1 MTEGKP
7 GLKLLKSEL
16 LAGAFLRRNEL
27 TVNKQLVLE
36 ELNKNSFGRVIF
48 KSYFTLRT
56 CVCASEGQL
65 DTNSESQNS
74 SSVVD
79 RK

>member
-36 ELNKNSFGRVIF
+36 ELNKNSFGR
-48 KSYFTLRT
+48 
-56 CVCASEGQL
+56 E
-65 DTNSESQNS
+65 
-74 SSVVD
+74 
-79 RK
+79 

>member
-27 TVNKQLVLE
+27 TVNKQLVLA
-36 ELNKNSFGRVIF
+36 ELNKNSLGREWSSEV
-48 KSYFTLRT
+48 TLLYEL
-56 CVCASEGQL
+56 V
-65 DTNSESQNS
+65 
-74 SSVVD
+74 SVFLKD
-79 RK
+79 N